1 MLSRAFQEEFAELGI
16 HQCWG
21 CGSRNEQGLQIK
33 SYWDGEEGICTWQ
46 PHPYHQAG
54 AAGVVNGGI
63 LATIIDCHAVCTA
76 LAAAYRAE
84 NRAITTP
91 PLIMSVTGSLHL
103 TYLRPT
109 PITEPLL
116 LRATIQEP
124 TERKTL
130 ATCTLSAQGEVC
142 VRAEVVVVRL
152 PASPGA
158 GTETRG

>member
-1 MLSRAFQEEFAELGI
+1 MSRAFQEEFAELGI

-21 CGSRNEQGLQIK
+21 CGTRNEQGLQIK

-46 PHPYHQAG
+46 PQPYHIG
-54 AAGVVNGGI
+54 HPGLVNGGI
-63 LATIIDCHAVCTA
+63 LASIIDCHATCTA
-76 LAAAYRAE
+76 VAAAYRVE

-91 PLIMSVTGSLHL
+91 PLIACVMGSLNL

-116 LRATIQEP
+116 LRATIRER

-130 ATCTLSAQGEVC
+130 VTCALSVQGEVC
-142 VRAEVVVVRL
+142 VRAEAVVVRVRAA
-152 PASPGA
+152 PDVGA
-158 GTETRG
+158 